1 MSAEEPFY
9 REYVTDQE
17 FAEGYNAYQRRYAG
31 TVRESDRVIID
42 LVRELVASRPPGS
55 APTRLLD
62 LGCSTGNLLGH
73 LRREVPGLQMTGGD
87 LMGSSLE
94 ECRANPSL
102 EGIAF
107 DEIDA
112 LAIGRTAAFDIV
124 VVNAVFY
131 MFSDADLEAS
141 LHSISDALA
150 PGGALV
156 VFDFFHPFD
165 QDLAVLEKSPTHR
178 NGLML
183 HFRPYAVM
191 EAMLSRAELGGA
203 SYTPFSIPIDLPRP
217 DRDDDIS
224 SYTVATAEGGRM
236 LYRGALSQPWC
247 HMVARLSPTED
258 REGR

>member
-1 MSAEEPFY
+1 VSSTAEPFY
-9 REYVTDQE
+9 REYVTDSE
-17 FAEGYNAYQRRYAG
+17 FAEGYNAYQRRYAD

-42 LVRELVASRPPGS
+42 LVRELVASRPSGS

-73 LRREVPGLQMTGGD
+73 LRGEVSGLDLTGGD

-94 ECRANPSL
+94 QCRANPSL
-102 EGIAF
+102 EGISF

-112 LAIGRTAAFDIV
+112 LAIGRPAAFDIV

-141 LHSISDALA
+141 LRSISDALA

-165 QDLAVLEKSPTHR
+165 QDLAVLERSPTHR

-183 HFRPYAVM
+183 HFRPFATV
-191 EAMLSRAELGGA
+191 ASTLAATGLAEPRFM
-203 SYTPFSIPIDLPRP
+203 PFEIPIDLPRP
-217 DRDDDIS
+217 KRDDDIS
-224 SYTVATAEGGRM
+224 SYTVSTAEGGRL

-247 HMVARLSPTED
+247 HLVAVKRAA
-258 REGR
+258 